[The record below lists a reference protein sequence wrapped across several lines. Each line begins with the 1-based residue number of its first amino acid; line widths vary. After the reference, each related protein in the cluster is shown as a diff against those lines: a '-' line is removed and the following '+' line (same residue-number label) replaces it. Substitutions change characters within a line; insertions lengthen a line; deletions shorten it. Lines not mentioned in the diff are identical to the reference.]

1 MAGLLKSTPAAD
13 SRPGRLLSDRWLLLL
28 LAAGLGLRLV
38 EVTAPL
44 IDHQAW
50 RQADTAAIARNF
62 HEEGLTL
69 FHPRVD
75 WRGNTPGYVEMNLPL
90 FPFLAACLY
99 SLAGGAHEWIGRLLA
114 ALFSTAAAVPLYCL
128 ARAWLGSAAGARLA
142 AAIYLMLPLSL
153 FFGRAFMP
161 EALMLLLSAAAL
173 SAFGRACREG
183 TAWLLAAA
191 GIAGLCFALK
201 IPTLYLGF
209 PLVAMA
215 LGRWGP
221 AFVRRGSLWLYL
233 LAAVAPAA
241 AWHVHAAGLFEQT
254 GLTFGIWG
262 RRGYDKWSHDL
273 LLQGGFYHLMAGR
286 FVEAV
291 LTPMGVLLAA
301 VGLVGLWPRGAG
313 GPRQG
318 REVWPLYAWFGGLL
332 LYLFMIPEGNRRLHY
347 YQLPFTLPAAVLA
360 AAPLAALWEPG
371 GARLSGVAGRQLR
384 RLRPGSPGARA
395 VVGLA
400 LAAVAAGSLW
410 KVGDYYR
417 PGNNIY
423 NYYRSCELAGRV
435 LDARMPA
442 DARLVTGDIDEDR
455 GGPFR
460 TRSPTLLYYCHRKG
474 WQITPDLFEASRLDS
489 LAAEGADYFVVA
501 AGFVKRAEPLW
512 SQLLARGVTTAA
524 AYPDFRTDERS
535 FRRQARSVE
544 GPERN
549 ILVVRL
555 VDNSPAGN

>member
-1 MAGLLKSTPAAD
+1 MASLLRSSPAAD
-13 SRPGRLLSDRWLLLL
+13 AAPGRLLSDRWLLLL

-62 HEEGLTL
+62 HEEGLSL

-90 FPFLAACLY
+90 FPFLVACLY
-99 SLAGGAHEWIGRLLA
+99 SLAGGAHEWMGRLLA
-114 ALFSTAAAVPLYCL
+114 AVFSTAAAVPLYSL
-128 ARAWLGSAAGARLA
+128 ARAWLGSDAGARLA
-142 AAIYLMLPLSL
+142 VAIYLMLPLSL

-161 EALMLLLSAAAL
+161 EALMLLLSAATL
-173 SAFGRACREG
+173 TAFSRACRAG
-183 TAWLLAAA
+183 TGWLMAAA
-191 GIAGLCFALK
+191 GVAALCFALK

-215 LGRWGP
+215 LGRYGP
-221 AFVRRGSLWLYL
+221 SFPRRGSLWLYL
-233 LAAVAPAA
+233 LAAVVPAA

-273 LLQGGFYHLMAGR
+273 LLQGDFHRLMSGR

-291 LTPMGVLLAA
+291 MTPMGVLLAA
-301 VGLVGLWPRGAG
+301 AGLVGLWPRGEG

-318 REVWPLYAWFGGLL
+318 REVWPLYAWLGGLL
-332 LYLFMIPEGNRRLHY
+332 LYVFLIPEGNRRLHY
-347 YQLPFTLPAAVLA
+347 YQLPFTLPAAVFA

-371 GARLSGVAGRQLR
+371 GARLSGVVGRQLR
-384 RLRPGSPGARA
+384 RLGPGSFRARVLVA
-395 VVGLA
+395 LS
-400 LAAVAAGSLW
+400 LAAVAAGGVW
-410 KVGDYYR
+410 KLGDYYR
-417 PGNNIY
+417 PGNRIY
-423 NYYRSCELAGRV
+423 DYYRSCELAGRV

-442 DARLVTGDIDEDR
+442 GARLVTGDIDEDR

-460 TRSPTLLYYCHRKG
+460 TQSPTLLYYCHRKG
-474 WQITPDLFEASRLDS
+474 WQITPDLFDASRLDS

-501 AGFVKRAEPLW
+501 AGFVKRVEPLW
-512 SQLLARGVTTAA
+512 SELLARGVTTAA
-524 AYPDFRTDERS
+524 TYPDFQTDERS

-555 VDNSPAGN
+555 VDISPAGN